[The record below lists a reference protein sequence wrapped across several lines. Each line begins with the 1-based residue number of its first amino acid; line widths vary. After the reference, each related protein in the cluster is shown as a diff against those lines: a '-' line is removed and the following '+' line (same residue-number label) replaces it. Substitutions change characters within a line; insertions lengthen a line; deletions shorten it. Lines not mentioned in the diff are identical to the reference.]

1 MPSLFVMDVRQLSMF
16 LAVVDH
22 GGFTAASRSL
32 HTVQSNVSAHISRLE
47 KELGV
52 TLIDRA
58 TGLPTA
64 EGQVVAERAR
74 RVQAELAA
82 LTADVHS
89 VRSEVSGTARIGLIG
104 TTARWLAPIL
114 IDTMLI
120 EHPLVRVEIHDAT
133 TASLLLKLHS
143 GAIDFAV
150 LTTPTNDPDVSTT
163 ALFTEDRILATPAGH
178 SLFSHERVTI
188 ADLNGVELIVE
199 PPGRPFRAQ
208 LDALF
213 AERGCT
219 LAVRAEVDGTR
230 LMASLAFEGF
240 GAAIL
245 PASAVSSRSDLGWH
259 TAPVDGVPGRAVGL
273 ATRRQALLSAPARA
287 LAEVLEDVVSS
298 QGEHQPG
305 IHPTTPRHPSPDR

>member
-1 MPSLFVMDVRQLSMF
+1 MPSLFVMDLRQLATL
-16 LAVVDH
+16 LAVVDN

-47 KELGV
+47 KELGA

-64 EGQVVAERAR
+64 EGQVVVERAR
-74 RVQAELAA
+74 RIQTELSA

-89 VRSEVSGTARIGLIG
+89 VRSEISGTARIGIIG
-104 TTARWLAPIL
+104 TTARWLAPAL
-114 IDTMLI
+114 IDVMSI
-120 EHPLVRVEIHDAT
+120 QHPLVRVEVHDAT
-133 TASLLLKLHS
+133 TASLLLKLNS
-143 GAIDFAV
+143 SAVDLAV
-150 LTTPTNDPDVSTT
+150 LTTPTNDPEVVAT

-178 SLFSHERVTI
+178 SLFGKTRVTL
-188 ADLNGVELIVE
+188 ADLDGIELIVE
-199 PPGRPFRAQ
+199 PPGRPFREQ

-213 AERGCT
+213 AERDYT
-219 LAVRAEVDGTR
+219 LAVKAEVDGTR

-245 PASAVSSRSDLGWH
+245 PASAVSARSDLGWH
-259 TAPVDGVPGRAVGL
+259 TAPVEGLPGRAVGL

-287 LAEVLEDVVSS
+287 LADVLRDVVSS
-298 QGEHQPG
+298 RGERQPG
-305 IHPTTPRHPSPDR
+305 IHPASPQRLSPD

>member
-52 TLIDRA
+52 TLIERS

-64 EGQVVAERAR
+64 EGEVVAARAR
-74 RVQAELAA
+74 RIQAELAA
-82 LTADVHS
+82 LSADVHS

-104 TTARWLAPIL
+104 TTARWLVPIL
-114 IDTMLI
+114 IDTMMKQ
-120 EHPLVRVEIHDAT
+120 HPLVRVEVHDAT
-133 TASLLLKLHS
+133 TTSLLLKLHS
-143 GAIDFAV
+143 GALDLAV
-150 LTTPTNDPDVSTT
+150 LTPPTNDPDVSTT

-178 SLFSHERVTI
+178 ALFGRDRVTI
-188 ADLNGVELIVE
+188 ADLHGIELIVE

-219 LAVRAEVDGTR
+219 LSVRAEVDGTR
-230 LMASLAFEGF
+230 LMTSLAFEGF

-273 ATRRQALLSAPARA
+273 ATRRQALLSAPARV
-287 LAEVLEDVVSS
+287 LAEVLQGVVRS
-298 QGEHQPG
+298 QGERQPG
-305 IHPTTPRHPSPDR
+305 IHPTTVLHPTPER